1 MPKSLW
7 LLIIGMVLNVTRST
21 FLWPVNTIY
30 IHEHLGK
37 SLTVAGIVLM
47 INSGAGVLG
56 NRLAA
61 CCLTGLVVTVP
72 FLPEFRSPFLP
83 LYC

>member
-1 MPKSLW
+1 LPKSLW
-7 LLIIGMVLNVTRST
+7 LLIIGMVLNVTGSS

-56 NRLAA
+56 NLAGGLLFDRLGGYRAILA
-61 CCLTGLVVTVP
+61 GV
-72 FLPEFRSPFLP
+72 
-83 LYC
+83 